1 MSEFNNINQQLNIVA
16 NTAGLIRALNL
27 KNIHVPDARDNK
39 YNPSVLSGDPTKS
52 GADIALNTPQNQYN
66 ENLLGTPIF
75 ADLTLNGGVYYD
87 NLLKKDVTF
96 PTIRFATV
104 IMTVDF
110 VARIIKT
117 EIQGRDGSVK
127 EYIGQDD
134 AKIAIQGVITGYNGH
149 YPQNEVNLL
158 NLWRKAPVAKAVTST
173 FLNQT
178 LGINSLVVEDC
189 SLPQV
194 AGGYSYQTFTMNCIS
209 DLPVE
214 LKIANNV

>member
-1 MSEFNNINQQLNIVA
+1 MSTLDNINQQLHIVA
-16 NTAGLIRALNL
+16 NTAGLIRAFNL
-27 KNIHVPDARDNK
+27 KNVHVPDARDNK
-39 YNPSVLSGDPTKS
+39 YNPNTINSNPANS
-52 GADIALNTPQNQYN
+52 ADIKLNTPQNQYN

-75 ADLTLNGGVYYD
+75 ADLTLNGGTYYD

-117 EIQGRDGSVK
+117 EIQGRDGSVP

-134 AKIAIQGVITGYNGH
+134 AKIAIQGVIAGYNGH

-178 LGINSLVVEDC
+178 LGINSIIVEDC
-189 SLPQV
+189 SFPQV
-194 AGGYSYQTFTMNCIS
+194 AGGYSYQTFTMNCFS
-209 DLPVE
+209 TRPVE